1 MAGLLL
7 LHLLSAAAAA
17 SLGDLARRDTGDVFT
32 ILGGECGPA
41 RCVEYGAGAAN
52 ARDSVKGEC
61 ACSCPQRAPLFR
73 EDRELCVDDL
83 PECSLATFGS
93 GTAVQRIPFIYLP
106 LKGQIIHPSRE
117 ITFHNVKTPIC
128 AVSGAQFLTR
138 KGFLDLRNTVDAD
151 VPFSLFRDE
160 GRTFLQ
166 WSGEDEVRKRMS
178 GRVMVVRLLCRDIS
192 TTPISPLD
200 LRGVFTPCVA
210 FRVQGT
216 PPRHSNNITEVQFA
230 SNAQTSET
238 SSTSGLSVT
247 EYIAI
252 GISSLLLGLIY
263 VASVFLYLHIKRRRK
278 ASAEDNAL
286 RKLKVLRKKDGTAIT
301 EHDIIRINN
310 ERVQSLAN
318 ALGQDDG
325 VVKKNPLLNV
335 GRQFHENKSFTS
347 DLSDSEDFPDSSLHG
362 EENAFNVRIFLELIT
377 SSIQKQG
384 SYSRYLNFQNETS
397 VVIHRHMK
405 EIRHQ
410 GDGLELNHR
419 DESSIERLP
428 DEHVSIV
435 ETIDDREIARPVGTT
450 RRKLYFNPA
459 YFEPHLMADPPA
471 AAIEFLSKIREV
483 IAIAKQKMA
492 TKRFHPVLNHI
503 PEEET
508 YPNNGNS
515 VDLYHGMGSQR
526 SGSVVSLKRENSR
539 KKSSNC
545 LGCPGCKTNNTND
558 DVQTFMKYDITA
570 CSNCL
575 GDKGEKQNS
584 IRKWLENIPIGKQV
598 FYNES
603 QTQNLA
609 ISLLSLPNNEKQ
621 CQLQKQNS
629 FCSSHTANVTDEFA
643 RSKRNA
649 SRSVRSEP
657 CVRNF
662 NIPLPEFDD
671 AESENNH
678 RQTVSRVD
686 DIRPIDFNGY
696 RSGSLRKK
704 LDGTKLNGNTLI
716 KNNALPDMVNE
727 AVALDNFSRS
737 SYNLSSSDEERCPKH
752 LTPDEA
758 QTTYT
763 KNNSDIPSGNE
774 YETDSLERT
783 SNKKAKTGLIDY
795 PDVSSSQAS
804 PSLSNALPLEEEL
817 TMRNAVYK
825 TNSSGTSNTPSP
837 EANMQVDDDHYEVI
851 EIKKTKVEPAID
863 VKLKPNSNYSL
874 VTEVYVNNSY
884 NFSSAPTSPSGSESS
899 MGSRKLFQSNNLEER
914 PGCLTIEVKDPP
926 ENYIKIHESDGFEP
940 DTLDRKHPKHREIIE
955 SIQFSRK
962 DLLKNIGTTK
972 PRNHERIELR
982 NSGTFIKN
990 NAKSEGSN
998 KFNSLRNDHEHQR
1011 HFQSRPKLSPN
1022 IYSSSKSLEDTTDDN
1037 LDLSSNGWTS
1047 EDSRILTLELR
1058 HSKRQRQCTP
1068 PTIKQLKNLARPDI
1082 LPPLPPIEDT
1092 IYENPKV
1099 SKRVQCDNT
1108 EIEHISSIMHSR
1120 SVSPRTNNTISESD
1134 IIRDNMSP
1142 RDSICK
1148 ASQIPVTSSTHSP
1161 NSEHE
1166 DLYLAQSSHSDMKL
1180 DDSRSSKR
1188 MKSCYGSGINTNTF
1202 VRTQK
1207 GDNFHR
1213 TKFRRKKGTNIED
1226 SGYLSSDSTSS
1237 KQIQRKLVIAKIASC
1252 TESDDTGDEAR
1263 SESGAES
1270 IETHS
1275 VYFGNC
1281 QKHTNEIMK
1290 NTTKVPKDTRRK
1302 IKVRSEN
1309 HSQ

>member
-1 MAGLLL
+1 MAVLLL

-41 RCVEYGAGAAN
+41 QCIEYGAGAAI
-52 ARDSVKGEC
+52 ARDTSVKGEC

-83 PECSLATFGS
+83 PECSLATFGH
-93 GTAVQRIPFIYLP
+93 GTGVQRIPFVYLP

-128 AVSGAQFLTR
+128 AVSGAQYLTR
-138 KGFLDLRNTVDAD
+138 KGFLDLRNTIDAD

-216 PPRHSNNITEVQFA
+216 PPRHTNNITEVQFA
-230 SNAQTSET
+230 PNAHTSGT
-238 SSTSGLSVT
+238 STTSGLSVT

-263 VASVFLYLHIKRRRK
+263 VASVFLYLHIKKRRK
-278 ASAEDNAL
+278 AARGDKAL

-325 VVKKNPLLNV
+325 VIKKNPLLNV
-335 GRQFHENKSFTS
+335 GRQFHDNKSFTS
-347 DLSDSEDFPDSSLHG
+347 DLSDSEDFGESSRRG
-362 EENAFNVRIFLELIT
+362 EENTFNTET
-377 SSIQKQG
+377 
-384 SYSRYLNFQNETS
+384 TS
-397 VVIHRHMK
+397 VVIHRHLK
-405 EIRHQ
+405 DLRHQ
-410 GDGLELNHR
+410 GDGLEFNHR

-459 YFEPHLMADPPA
+459 YFEPQLMADPPA

-492 TKRFHPVLNHI
+492 TKRFHPILNHI

-508 YPNNGNS
+508 YPSKVNS
-515 VDLYHGMGSQR
+515 VDLYHSMGSQR
-526 SGSVVSLKRENSR
+526 SGSIVSLKRENSR
-539 KKSSNC
+539 KRSSNC
-545 LGCPGCKTNNTND
+545 LGCPGCKTNNSNH
-558 DVQTFMKYDITA
+558 DVQKFKNYSISTCT
-570 CSNCL
+570 NCL
-575 GDKGEKQNS
+575 GDKGDKQNS
-584 IRKWLENIPIGKQV
+584 IRKWLENIPNSKQQV
-598 FYNES
+598 FYNDS

-629 FCSSHTANVTDEFA
+629 FCATHITNATDEFA
-643 RSKRNA
+643 RTKRSS

-657 CVRNF
+657 SVRNY

-671 AESENNH
+671 IETENNH
-678 RQTVSRVD
+678 FSNQTVSRVD
-686 DIRPIDFNGY
+686 DIRPIDFNEY
-696 RSGSLRKK
+696 TSGSLRQK
-704 LDGTKLNGNTLI
+704 LDGTKRNGSNLL
-716 KNNALPDMVNE
+716 KNNNTLPDMVNE
-727 AVALDNFSRS
+727 AIALDNFSRS
-737 SYNLSSSDEERCPKH
+737 SYNLSSSDEERSLKK
-752 LTPDEA
+752 LTPGEDKTSYPKINA
-758 QTTYT
+758 
-763 KNNSDIPSGNE
+763 DIPSGNE

-783 SNKKAKTGLIDY
+783 SNKKGKTGHIEY
-795 PDVSSSQAS
+795 PDVPSSQAS

-825 TNSSGTSNTPSP
+825 THSSGNSNTSSP
-837 EANMQVDDDHYEVI
+837 ERYSRIGDSHYEI
-851 EIKKTKVEPAID
+851 TETKKVEPTID
-863 VKLKPNSNYSL
+863 VTLKQNSSYSL
-874 VTEVYVNNSY
+874 VSEVYVNNNY
-884 NFSSAPTSPSGSESS
+884 NFGSAPTSPSGSECSI
-899 MGSRKLFQSNNLEER
+899 GSRKILKLDNAQER

-940 DTLDRKHPKHREIIE
+940 DTLDRKHLKHKEITE
-955 SIQFSRK
+955 SINFSRR
-962 DLLKNIGTTK
+962 DLLKNIDTTE
-972 PRNHERIELR
+972 NHEHIQIRS
-982 NSGTFIKN
+982 SGTFS
-990 NAKSEGSN
+990 KSHEKTETLS
-998 KFNSLRNDHEHQR
+998 KFKSLRNDHEHQR
-1011 HFQSRPKLSPN
+1011 HFLSRPKLSAN
-1022 IYSSSKSLEDTTDDN
+1022 SGSKSLEDINDDN
-1037 LDLSSNGWTS
+1037 WDDNAGWTS

-1058 HSKRQRQCTP
+1058 HSKRQRQITP

-1082 LPPLPPIEDT
+1082 LPPLPPIEDNAT
-1092 IYENPKV
+1092 YEHPRVSHRKV
-1099 SKRVQCDNT
+1099 ICEDTVLELSSSN
-1108 EIEHISSIMHSR
+1108 ISPRNSVRPCSR
-1120 SVSPRTNNTISESD
+1120 SPVIVSSATPLL
-1134 IIRDNMSP
+1134 
-1142 RDSICK
+1142 
-1148 ASQIPVTSSTHSP
+1148 
-1161 NSEHE
+1161 NSEYK
-1166 DLYLAQSSHSDMKL
+1166 DFNLANTSHSDEIE
-1180 DDSRSSKR
+1180 DCRASKR
-1188 MKSCYGSGINTNTF
+1188 MKSFSSSGINTTTF
-1202 VRTQK
+1202 VRSQK

-1213 TKFRRKKGTNIED
+1213 TKFRRKRGTNIED

-1237 KQIQRKLVIAKIASC
+1237 KQFQKELQGKNIVIAKIASC
-1252 TESDDTGDEAR
+1252 TESDDTEDEAR

-1270 IETHS
+1270 VETHS

-1281 QKHTNEIMK
+1281 QKLQANNENIK
-1290 NTTKVPKDTRRK
+1290 NTIKVLKDSRRK

-1309 HSQ
+1309 DSQ

>member
-362 EENAFNVRIFLELIT
+362 EENAFN
-377 SSIQKQG
+377 
-384 SYSRYLNFQNETS
+384 NETS

>member
-1 MAGLLL
+1 MAALLL
-7 LHLLSAAAAA
+7 LQLLGAATAA

-32 ILGGECGPA
+32 VLGGECGSQ
-41 RCVEYGAGAAN
+41 CVEYGAGAAGEGVGEGL
-52 ARDSVKGEC
+52 REGVKGHC
-61 ACSCPQRAPLFR
+61 ACACPQRAPLFR

-93 GTAVQRIPFIYLP
+93 GTGVQRIPFVYLP

-128 AVSGAQFLTR
+128 AVSGAQYLTR
-138 KGFLDLRNTVDAD
+138 KGFLDLRNTIDAD

-192 TTPISPLD
+192 ATPISPLD

-216 PPRHSNNITEVQFA
+216 PPRHATNITEVQFA

-238 SSTSGLSVT
+238 SSASGLTVT

-263 VASVFLYLHIKRRRK
+263 VASVFLYLHIKKRRK
-278 ASAEDNAL
+278 ASAEDNTL

-335 GRQFHENKSFTS
+335 VRQFHDNKSFTS
-347 DLSDSEDFPDSSLHG
+347 DLSDCEDFADNTSRG
-362 EENAFNVRIFLELIT
+362 EEN
-377 SSIQKQG
+377 
-384 SYSRYLNFQNETS
+384 NETTS
-397 VVIHRHMK
+397 VIIHKHINEM
-405 EIRHQ
+405 RHQ

-492 TKRFHPVLNHI
+492 IKRFHPILNHI

-508 YPNNGNS
+508 YPSNVS
-515 VDLYHGMGSQR
+515 VDLYHSMGSQR
-526 SGSVVSLKRENSR
+526 SGSMVSLKRENSR
-539 KKSSNC
+539 KRSTNC
-545 LGCPGCKTNNTND
+545 LGCPGCKTNNTDND
-558 DVQTFMKYDITA
+558 VPTFMKYNIAT
-570 CSNCL
+570 CSSCL
-575 GDKGEKQNS
+575 GEKGDKQHS
-584 IRKWLENIPIGKQV
+584 IRKWLENIPSGKQQV
-598 FYNES
+598 FYNDN

-621 CQLQKQNS
+621 CQIQKQNS
-629 FCSSHTANVTDEFA
+629 FSATHTAKVTDEFA
-643 RSKRNA
+643 ISKRNA

-657 CVRNF
+657 SVRNY
-662 NIPLPEFDD
+662 NLPLPEFNDT
-671 AESENNH
+671 EPEKTH
-678 RQTVSRVD
+678 CQTVSRMD
-686 DIRPIDFNGY
+686 DITPIDFNGY
-696 RSGSLRKK
+696 ISGSLRQK
-704 LDGTKLNGNTLI
+704 LDGTIRNGNTLL
-716 KNNALPDMVNE
+716 KNNNALPDMVNE
-727 AVALDNFSRS
+727 AIALDHFSRS
-737 SYNLSSSDEERCPKH
+737 SYNLSSSDEERCLKNS
-752 LTPDEA
+752 TPDEA
-758 QTTYT
+758 KTPYI
-763 KNNSDIPSGNE
+763 KNNSDVASGHE

-783 SNKKAKTGLIDY
+783 SNKKGKSIDY
-795 PDVSSSQAS
+795 PDVPSSQAS

-825 TNSSGTSNTPSP
+825 TNSSGVSNTPSP
-837 EANMQVDDDHYEVI
+837 EDMYVDDNHYEII
-851 EIKKTKVEPAID
+851 EIKKTKVEPVIGIGS
-863 VKLKPNSNYSL
+863 KHNSSYSL
-874 VTEVYVNNSY
+874 VSEVYVNNNY
-884 NFSSAPTSPSGSESS
+884 NFGSAPTSPSGSECS
-899 MGSRKLFQSNNLEER
+899 MGSRKGLKLDKLQER

-940 DTLDRKHPKHREIIE
+940 DTLDRKHPKHKEIIE
-955 SIQFSRK
+955 NINFSRR
-962 DLLKNIGTTK
+962 DLLKNIDTTENRK
-972 PRNHERIELR
+972 LDRIQLR
-982 NSGTFIKN
+982 SSGTYSKN
-990 NAKSEGSN
+990 NGKSESLN

-1011 HFQSRPKLSPN
+1011 NFLNRPKLSPN
-1022 IYSSSKSLEDTTDDN
+1022 IYSGSKSLENTTDDN
-1037 LDLSSNGWTS
+1037 WDDNGGWTS

-1068 PTIKQLKNLARPDI
+1068 PTIKQIKNLARPDI
-1082 LPPLPPIEDT
+1082 LPPLPPIEDDA
-1092 IYENPKV
+1092 IYEKPRV
-1099 SKRVQCDNT
+1099 PPRRVQCDNT
-1108 EIEHISSIMHSR
+1108 VEDHSSSN
-1120 SVSPRTNNTISESD
+1120 VSPRNSIRESLNSPPVIAAQSTHPQKLGYEDINIANSSQSD
-1134 IIRDNMSP
+1134 IKSDDCRN
-1142 RDSICK
+1142 
-1148 ASQIPVTSSTHSP
+1148 ST
-1161 NSEHE
+1161 
-1166 DLYLAQSSHSDMKL
+1166 
-1180 DDSRSSKR
+1180 RT
-1188 MKSCYGSGINTNTF
+1188 KSCCSSGINTNTF
-1202 VRTQK
+1202 VRSQK

-1213 TKFRRKKGTNIED
+1213 TKFRRKRGTNIED

-1237 KQIQRKLVIAKIASC
+1237 KQFQKKIVIAKVASC
-1252 TESDDTGDEAR
+1252 TESEDTGDEAR

-1281 QKHTNEIMK
+1281 HKLHQNNEIIK
-1290 NTTKVPKDTRRK
+1290 NTVKVPKDSRRK
-1302 IKVRSEN
+1302 VKIKSEN